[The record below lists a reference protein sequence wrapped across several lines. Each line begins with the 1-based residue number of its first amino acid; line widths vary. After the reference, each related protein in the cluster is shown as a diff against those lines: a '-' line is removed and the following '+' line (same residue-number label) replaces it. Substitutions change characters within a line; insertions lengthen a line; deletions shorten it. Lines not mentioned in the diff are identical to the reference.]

1 MITLIL
7 LYCLYIYIVIAST
20 CGAVIYINRFA
31 DTVWTLIIINLAV
44 FIDLYLIINLPLA
57 ILMI

>member
-1 MITLIL
+1 M
-7 LYCLYIYIVIAST
+7 VIAST
-20 CGAVIYINRFA
+20 CGAIVYINRFT

>member
-7 LYCLYIYIVIAST
+7 LYCLYIYMVIAST
-20 CGAVIYINRFA
+20 CGAIVYITRFT